1 MPSVTIGGIQMESA
15 VVRVLGGRKYLGKR
29 ISSLSDFEKLI
40 REGFW
45 WESVSHA
52 KETVGLTD
60 QQPASLLNIS
70 ERTLIRFRKS
80 KKRLSPVASDRLY
93 RLALI
98 YSFAREVFE
107 DDKMAREW
115 LHKPQYGL
123 GGRVP
128 LEMLQTEAG
137 AREVEDLLGRIEYGI
152 TS

>member
-1 MPSVTIGGIQMESA
+1 MESA
-15 VVRVLGGRKYLGKR
+15 VVSVLGGRKYLGKR
-29 ISSLSDFEKLI
+29 ISSLSDFDKLI
-40 REGFW
+40 REGFR

-60 QQPASLLNIS
+60 QELASLLNIS

-80 KKRLSPVASDRLY
+80 KKRLSSVASDRLY

-98 YSFAREVFE
+98 FSFAKEVLE
-107 DDKMAREW
+107 DDKMALEW
-115 LHKPQYGL
+115 LHKPQFGL

-137 AREVEDLLGRIEYGI
+137 AREVEDLLGRIEYGVI
-152 TS
+152 S